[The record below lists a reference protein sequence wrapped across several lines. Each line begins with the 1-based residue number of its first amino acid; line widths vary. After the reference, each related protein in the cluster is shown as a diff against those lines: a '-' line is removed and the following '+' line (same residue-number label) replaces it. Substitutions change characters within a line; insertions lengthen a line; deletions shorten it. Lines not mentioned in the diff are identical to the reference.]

1 MPIIGE
7 VAVVR
12 ISGII
17 YRRLL
22 LFYPPELR
30 RKFGEEMQDTF
41 EAVLGDA
48 IFERRAADIFSL
60 WRLALWELLTVAL
73 PLRLASEA
81 MMARALSFLASAAL
95 FLVFF
100 RAVS

>member
-1 MPIIGE
+1 VAIGGE
-7 VAVVR
+7 AAIVC

-41 EAVLGDA
+41 GALLSDAVV
-48 IFERRAADIFSL
+48 ERRVADVFSL
-60 WRLALWELLTVAL
+60 WRLALSELLTVAL
-73 PLRLASEA
+73 PLRLATETV
-81 MMARALSFLASAAL
+81 MAGALSFLASAAL